1 MLSAIFVD
9 RPRLA
14 IVIAIVTTI
23 AGLVALYAIPF
34 AQYPDIVP
42 PQVSVSTR
50 YPGASAAVVDA
61 TIAQPIEAQV
71 VGVDKMIYMKSV
83 SGDDGSYTLQVS
95 FELGTNPDINTVNVN
110 NRVQVALSKLPEDVQ
125 RQGVTVKKQSS
136 ALLGVIAVYSPKSTH
151 DPLFISNYVTIN
163 LLDQIKSTPGVGDA
177 TLWGPQDYAMR
188 AWVRTDRLT
197 GLGLTTGD
205 IIKSIQAQNVQAPVG
220 RIGARPISN
229 DQQLQLN
236 IQTKGRLDS
245 VKDFEKIVV
254 RTNPDGSVLR
264 LGDVARLELGAS
276 SLDRETRFNGGPAS
290 VLAIYQSPGAN
301 AIATLK
307 AVRDKLT
314 DLEKRFPDDLTWK
327 VTYDPTTFVKD
338 TIHEVQKTLVEA
350 FILVVLV
357 VFLFLGSV
365 RATLIPTLAVP
376 VSLIGTFIA
385 LLAIG
390 YSANTVSLLAIV
402 LAIGIV
408 VDDAIV
414 VVENVERVM
423 EEHPEL
429 SPADAT
435 KKAMQEITA
444 PIIAITLVLLSVF
457 VPVAFIPGISGELFR
472 QFAITV
478 AVSMFL
484 SAINA
489 LTLSPA
495 LCGVLLRPH
504 HGPRRGI
511 IGIVMRSIDRVRDG
525 YGTAVARIVRFSVI
539 GLVAVGVA
547 LIGTAGLAKITPTGF
562 LPEDDQGALFVV
574 VQLPGAASLE
584 RTSDVIRK
592 AEAILREEKA
602 VEDYTS
608 VVGLNF
614 IDNYSQSN
622 AAFIVVTLKPFE
634 ERKDRSLGAAAIIA
648 RLGPKFRE
656 IQGGNVVPLAP
667 PPIIGLGSGGGF
679 TYVLQDLRGG
689 DPKTLA
695 QVVRGLVVA
704 ANQDPQLTR
713 VFTTFSATNPSIYL
727 DIDRDKAQVLGV
739 ELSSVFQ
746 ALQASLGGYY
756 VNDMNLF
763 GRTWQ
768 VQVQAEATDRASV
781 NDISRINV
789 RNAEGKMVPLRS
801 LVEIRVVVGPP
812 ALIRFNNLRAVTVQG
827 SPAPGVSSGQALNA
841 MEKVAA
847 STLPQ
852 GYAGT
857 WTDTAFQEKRAEG
870 KTAIILGFALL
881 FAFLFL
887 VALYE
892 SWTIPVPVLLS
903 VTVGVLGAFAAILAG
918 RLTLDLYGQI
928 GMVVLIGLAAKNGIL
943 IVEFAKE
950 QREKGVPLLQAAT
963 EGARL
968 RFRPVMM
975 TSFAFILGL
984 FPLVVAVGAS
994 QLARRNAI
1002 ENARHGR
1009 RDALFAAQ
1017 NRFETLFNQL
1027 LAHAVDHGCA
1037 GVQGRNDPAVA
1048 PPFASLRDIGLQQ
1061 DARLQQPP
1069 RRAFSLADQR
1079 FKLLAFLAAQ
1089 PHNVLLYRNLLP
1101 SHDRLHRQ

>member
-23 AGLVALYAIPF
+23 GGLLALLAIPV

-42 PQVSVSTR
+42 PQVSVTTF
-50 YPGASAAVVDA
+50 YPGASSAVVDA

-83 SGDDGSYTLQVS
+83 SGDDGSYTLVAS

-110 NRVQVALSKLPEDVQ
+110 NRVQVALSSLPPEVQ
-125 RQGVTVKKQSS
+125 RQGVTVKKKSS
-136 ALLGVIAVYSPKSTH
+136 ALLGVIAITSPKGTH
-151 DPLFISNYVTIN
+151 DPLFLSNYVTIN

-177 TLWGPQDYAMR
+177 ALWGPQDYAMR

-205 IIKSIQAQNVQAPVG
+205 IINAMQAQNIQAAVG

-229 DQQLQLN
+229 EQQLQLN
-236 IQTKGRLDS
+236 IQTKGRLS
-245 VKDFEKIVV
+245 TVEEFQNIVV

-264 LGDVARLELGAS
+264 LRDVARLELGAAN
-276 SLDRETRFNGGPAS
+276 LDRETRLNGGPAA
-290 VLAIYQSPGAN
+290 VVAIYQSPGAN
-301 AIATLK
+301 AIATLN
-307 AVRDKLT
+307 AVRTRLA
-314 DLEKRFPDDLTWK
+314 EQERSFPEDLTWK
-327 VTYDPTTFVKD
+327 VTYDPTAFVTA

-357 VFLFLGSV
+357 VFLFLGSF
-365 RATLIPTLAVP
+365 RSTLIPTFAVP

-390 YSANTVSLLAIV
+390 YSANSVSLLAVV

-435 KKAMQEITA
+435 KRAMQEITA

-472 QFAITV
+472 QFAVTV

-495 LCGVLLRPH
+495 LCAVLLRPH
-504 HGPRRGI
+504 HGPRRGV
-511 IGIVMRSIDRVRDG
+511 IGMVMRSIDSVRDA
-525 YGTAVARIVRFSVI
+525 YGAVVARIVRVSII
-539 GLVAVGVA
+539 GLLLVGVA
-547 LIGTAGLAKITPTGF
+547 GAGVVGLAKLTPTGF
-562 LPEDDQGALFVV
+562 LPEDDQSGLFVV
-574 VQLPGAASLE
+574 VQLPGGASVV
-584 RTSDVIRK
+584 RTADVIRQ
-592 AEAILREEKA
+592 AEAILQNEEA
-602 VEDYTS
+602 VQDFTS
-608 VVGLNF
+608 IIGLNF
-614 IDNYSQSN
+614 IDNYSASN
-622 AAFIVVTLKPFE
+622 AAFMVVTLKPFE
-634 ERKDRSLGAAAIIA
+634 ERKDRSLGATAVIA
-648 RLGPKFRE
+648 RLGPKFRQ
-656 IQGGNVVPLAP
+656 IQGGTVVPLAP
-667 PPIIGLGSGGGF
+667 PPILGLGSGGGF
-679 TYVLQDLRGG
+679 AYVLEDLRGG
-689 DPKTLA
+689 DPKALA
-695 QVVRGLVVA
+695 QVLRGLIVA
-704 ANQDPQLTR
+704 ANQAPELNR
-713 VFTTFSATNPSIYL
+713 VFSTFSATNPSIFL
-727 DIDRDKAQVLGV
+727 DIDRDKVQVLGV
-739 ELSSVFQ
+739 QLSAVFQ
-746 ALQASLGGYY
+746 ALQASLGGYF
-756 VNDMNLF
+756 VNNINLF

-768 VQVQAEATDRASV
+768 VQVQAEADDRASV
-781 NDISRINV
+781 DDIYQINV
-789 RNAEGKMVPLRS
+789 RNAEGKMIPLRS
-801 LVEIRVVVGPP
+801 LLEVRVVVGPP
-812 ALIRFNNLRAVTVQG
+812 ALIRYNNLRAVTIQG
-827 SPAPGVSSGQALNA
+827 GPAPGVSSGQALKA
-841 MEKVAA
+841 MERVAA
-847 STLPQ
+847 STLPP
-852 GYAGT
+852 GFAGE

-870 KTAIILGFALL
+870 KTAIILGFAVL
-881 FAFLFL
+881 FAYLFL

-903 VTVGVLGAFAAILAG
+903 VSVGILGSFAAIVIDG
-918 RLTLDLYGQI
+918 LTLDLYGQI

-950 QREKGVPLLQAAT
+950 KREQGMPLLEAAT

-984 FPLVVAVGAS
+984 LPLVLATGAS
-994 QLARRNAI
+994 ELARRNVGTPVFGGMILASFVGI
-1002 ENARHGR
+1002 FVIPPLYVSFQAVRERLRPSTRPHAPSAHGGSTG
-1009 RDALFAAQ
+1009 L
-1017 NRFETLFNQL
+1017 
-1027 LAHAVDHGCA
+1027 
-1037 GVQGRNDPAVA
+1037 PAE
-1048 PPFASLRDIGLQQ
+1048 
-1061 DARLQQPP
+1061 
-1069 RRAFSLADQR
+1069 
-1079 FKLLAFLAAQ
+1079 
-1089 PHNVLLYRNLLP
+1089 
-1101 SHDRLHRQ
+1101 

>member
-50 YPGASAAVVDA
+50 YPGASAAVVDS

-539 GLVAVGVA
+539 GLVAVGGA

-746 ALQASLGGYY
+746 GLQASLGGYY

-994 QLARRNAI
+994 QLARRNVGTPVFGGMIFASFI
-1002 ENARHGR
+1002 GIFVIPPLYVLFQSIREKLRPSTRPREERAAAS
-1009 RDALFAAQ
+1009 DALAPSPPD
-1017 NRFETLFNQL
+1017 NQPK
-1027 LAHAVDHGCA
+1027 ATTP
-1037 GVQGRNDPAVA
+1037 PAE
-1048 PPFASLRDIGLQQ
+1048 
-1061 DARLQQPP
+1061 
-1069 RRAFSLADQR
+1069 
-1079 FKLLAFLAAQ
+1079 
-1089 PHNVLLYRNLLP
+1089 
-1101 SHDRLHRQ
+1101 